1 MNKVICKGL
10 TKLLIKE
17 SKDKEL
23 QFDKGQLERI
33 KNSAEVSMYKNDK
46 GWDLYASSNYGESGF
61 RDYIWRG
68 SFKWDRE
75 KKEGVM
81 EVMAGLPDGCCFV
94 KRCYTCT
101 RPNGTD
107 YKKEFQTILEYMK
120 KARFGNLGSMNCYK
134 EYVAA
139 TGDIS

>member
-1 MNKVICKGL
+1 MKKIICKGL

-23 QFDKGQLERI
+23 QFDKEQLDRI
-33 KNSAEVSMYKNDK
+33 KNSAEVKLYKDDI
-46 GWDLYASSNYGESGF
+46 GWELCVSCNYGQSGF
-61 RDYIWRG
+61 SDYIWRG
-68 SFKWDRE
+68 TFNWDKE
-75 KKEGVM
+75 KKEGKI
-81 EVMAGLPDGCCFV
+81 EVMAGLPNGCCFV
-94 KRCYTCT
+94 NHYYTCT

-120 KARFGNLGSMNCYK
+120 YARLCNLGSINCYK

-139 TGDIS
+139 TGDMS